1 MKIKKSGIFKTI
13 DSKDFGVY
21 QKQGWEKVI
30 NEPLRKLE
38 EVKVEP
44 VVEDEPIAEVVDEE
58 PIKEVI
64 QDEPIDEIVDEMPK
78 SKKNRRK

>member
-1 MKIKKSGIFKTI
+1 MKIRKSGIFKTI

-30 NEPLRKLE
+30 NEPLPKLE

-44 VVEDEPIAEVVDEE
+44 VVEDEPIAEVVDE
-58 PIKEVI
+58 PIE
-64 QDEPIDEIVDEMPK
+64 EIVDEMPK
-78 SKKNRRK
+78 SKKNRKK